1 MLNKKYNI
9 MKKLVYKLALGVFLI
24 PSIAFSQTA
33 RLQIIHNSADAIADP
48 VDIYVNGVLLH
59 NDVPFRA
66 ATAFENV
73 PAGVTLN
80 VGIAPGASSSVLDT
94 VANFPVVLTANET
107 YVVVADGIVSSTGYS
122 PAQPFGLAV
131 YGMGRESAT
140 NPNNTDVLVHHGA
153 TDAPTVDVYETG
165 VGAGI
170 IVDDMSYGE
179 FNSTGYLELPTADYT
194 LEVRDET
201 GAVTV
206 ATYSAP
212 LSTLSLDGAALVV
225 VASGFL
231 NPANNSNG
239 EAFGL
244 YVALPTGG
252 ALIPLPAVAST
263 TARLQIIHN
272 SADAIADPVDIYVNG
287 ALLHNDVPFRA
298 ATAFE
303 YVPAGVTLNVGIA
316 PGSSSSVLDT
326 VANFPVV
333 LTTNE
338 TYVVVADGIVSS
350 TGYSPAQPFGLAVYG
365 MGRESA
371 TNPNNTDV
379 LVHHGATDAPTVD
392 VYETGVGA
400 GIIVDDMSYG
410 EFNSTGYL
418 ELPTADYTLEVRDE
432 TGAVTVA
439 TYSAPLS
446 TLSLDG
452 AALVV
457 VASGFLNPANN
468 SNGEAF
474 GLYVALPTGG
484 ALIPLPPVFPTSIN
498 EIENVSIDYFPNPT
512 NGLVN
517 IKGINLNNYNIS
529 ITDVSG
535 RLIQSNNYSVNDNQL
550 NIQNLSN
557 GYYNVTFINNIED
570 IKTIQLIKQ

>member
-1 MLNKKYNI
+1 

-48 VDIYVNGVLLH
+48 VDIYVNGALLH

-244 YVALPTGG
+244 YVALP
-252 ALIPLPAVAST
+252 A
-263 TARLQIIHN
+263 
-272 SADAIADPVDIYVNG
+272 
-287 ALLHNDVPFRA
+287 
-298 ATAFE
+298 
-303 YVPAGVTLNVGIA
+303 
-316 PGSSSSVLDT
+316 
-326 VANFPVV
+326 
-333 LTTNE
+333 
-338 TYVVVADGIVSS
+338 
-350 TGYSPAQPFGLAVYG
+350 
-365 MGRESA
+365 
-371 TNPNNTDV
+371 
-379 LVHHGATDAPTVD
+379 
-392 VYETGVGA
+392 
-400 GIIVDDMSYG
+400 
-410 EFNSTGYL
+410 
-418 ELPTADYTLEVRDE
+418 
-432 TGAVTVA
+432 
-439 TYSAPLS
+439 
-446 TLSLDG
+446 
-452 AALVV
+452 
-457 VASGFLNPANN
+457 
-468 SNGEAF
+468 
-474 GLYVALPTGG
+474 GG
-484 ALIPLPPVFPTSIN
+484 ALIPLPPVFPT
-498 EIENVSIDYFPNPT
+498 
-512 NGLVN
+512 
-517 IKGINLNNYNIS
+517 
-529 ITDVSG
+529 
-535 RLIQSNNYSVNDNQL
+535 
-550 NIQNLSN
+550 
-557 GYYNVTFINNIED
+557 
-570 IKTIQLIKQ
+570 